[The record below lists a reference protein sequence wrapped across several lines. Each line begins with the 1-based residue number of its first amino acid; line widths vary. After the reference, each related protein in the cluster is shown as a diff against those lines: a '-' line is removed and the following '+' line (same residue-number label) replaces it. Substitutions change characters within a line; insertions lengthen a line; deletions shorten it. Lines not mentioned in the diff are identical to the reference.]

1 MRHPFDAAQGKLGEA
16 QYQLRNLEC
25 GLQNCQFALGQAIEM
40 SKGRRGAV
48 NGPGSHV
55 KDIDNGKPNPNPC
68 LSRSPAWILVMRVD
82 RKIKCDYNYG
92 HDKRSFI

>member
-1 MRHPFDAAQGKLGEA
+1 MSASSSSIRSNLCPSLPGKHNRPVSSLLG
-16 QYQLRNLEC
+16 
-25 GLQNCQFALGQAIEM
+25 FLGQAIEI

-55 KDIDNGKPNPNPC
+55 KDIDNGKSNPNPC
-68 LSRSPAWILVMRVD
+68 PSRSPAWILVMRVD